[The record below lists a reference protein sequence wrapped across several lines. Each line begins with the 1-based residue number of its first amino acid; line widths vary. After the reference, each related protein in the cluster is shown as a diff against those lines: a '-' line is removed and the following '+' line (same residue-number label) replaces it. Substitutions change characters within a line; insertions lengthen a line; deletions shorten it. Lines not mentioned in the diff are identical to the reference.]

1 MKPIKTSMVACL
13 PLAAL
18 TACGGGDTEDRL
30 DIADPVVRFV
40 DVSNSGPQVTLY
52 RANVARGDVTNVSY
66 GFASN
71 YFKFDMGSADWSVRS
86 SLAGT
91 QIGSVSID
99 PLRGTKNTI
108 VALDTSATTSAAY
121 LIPDPHNKPLTS
133 DSTRLR
139 LMNGAYNVGSV
150 DIYMSTPGADITTAK
165 PSIAGTAIG
174 TSGPAP
180 SNDSIDIPGGTY
192 QLTVT
197 GAGTK
202 TILFK
207 GQTSFASNKDLLLV
221 AVPAAAVPGS
231 IRVLL
236 KTEGVAGTTEIAVTN

>member
-121 LIPDPHNKPLTS
+121 LTPTRTTS
-133 DSTRLR
+133 R
-139 LMNGAYNVGSV
+139 
-150 DIYMSTPGADITTAK
+150 
-165 PSIAGTAIG
+165 
-174 TSGPAP
+174 
-180 SNDSIDIPGGTY
+180 
-192 QLTVT
+192 
-197 GAGTK
+197 
-202 TILFK
+202 
-207 GQTSFASNKDLLLV
+207 
-221 AVPAAAVPGS
+221 
-231 IRVLL
+231 
-236 KTEGVAGTTEIAVTN
+236 